1 MDNRMIEN
9 KLAAIRTAK
18 SYLDDAEKQ
27 FEAILFDR
35 VPAGRVNSCITF
47 ANDCVISACQN
58 LAKTS
63 WI

>member
-27 FEAILFDR
+27 LEAILFDR
-35 VPAGRVNSCITF
+35 VPAGRVNSSIIF
-47 ANDCVISACQN
+47 ANDSVIFACQN
-58 LAKTS
+58 LDKAK
-63 WI
+63 

>member
-27 FEAILFDR
+27 LEAILFDR
-35 VPAGRVNSCITF
+35 VPAGRVNSSMIL
-47 ANDCVISACQN
+47 ANDNIISACQN
-58 LAKTS
+58 LAKTK